1 MTKVQQCVSQYRNI
15 NFSTKIKVE
24 ISNGTF
30 FLLPMRYSFIS
41 MQKSKVPLT
50 EN

>member
-30 FLLPMRYSFIS
+30 FFITNALFLHIYAE
-41 MQKSKVPLT
+41 V
-50 EN
+50 